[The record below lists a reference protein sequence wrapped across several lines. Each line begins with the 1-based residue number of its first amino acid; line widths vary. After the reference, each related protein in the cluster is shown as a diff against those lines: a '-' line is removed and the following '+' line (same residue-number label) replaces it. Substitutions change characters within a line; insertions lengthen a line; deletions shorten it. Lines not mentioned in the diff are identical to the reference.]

1 MKLDVQRVVKL
12 YQSSKDGMDTVD
24 IFGMH
29 LDGVKFLWLNS
40 NRQASDYHYEQARD
54 YISEISGIYL
64 NDQQIR
70 DLIVFYPRVRINL
83 ACYDGTYDT
92 EVREELSSMIS
103 DFLLGCDWPMYGDNV
118 DVGVFIEAL
127 QSQAKRFGFTVGVKN
142 V

>member
-1 MKLDVQRVVKL
+1 MKLSVQKVVKL
-12 YQSSKDGMDTVD
+12 YQSTNDGVD

-40 NRQASDYHYEQARD
+40 NRQASDYHYEQARN

-70 DLIVFYPRVRINL
+70 DLIVFYPRVRIYL

-92 EVREELSSMIS
+92 EVREELSSMIAN
-103 DFLLGCDWPMYGDNV
+103 FLLGCDWPMYGDDV
-118 DVGVFIEAL
+118 DVDVFIEAL
-127 QSQAKRFGFTVGVKN
+127 QSQAKRFGFTVGAKN